1 MGMDVY
7 GKSEN
12 SYFRANCWSW
22 RPIHAICDF
31 SIIASDIAIDTKGWD
46 TNDGNGLS
54 TQEECNELADAIVSF
69 LKLNNNMCEFDD
81 RIYLCLGSWC
91 SADGGFLND
100 EDVIELKERYP
111 FGTVLYNGVVSK
123 TGALVFPSHSSSLD
137 HIEEFITFLR
147 TCGGFEIW

>member
-1 MGMDVY
+1 MDVY

-31 SIIASDIAIDTKGWD
+31 SIMAADIAFDTKGWD
-46 TNDGNGLS
+46 TNSGHGLT
-54 TQEECNELADAIVSF
+54 TQEECNTLADAIESF
-69 LKLNNNMCEFDD
+69 LKLNQENMHEFDD

-91 SADGGFLND
+91 SFDGSFMNEEDENDLNS
-100 EDVIELKERYP
+100 RYP

-123 TGALVFPSHSSSLD
+123 NGAVVFPSHSSSLE